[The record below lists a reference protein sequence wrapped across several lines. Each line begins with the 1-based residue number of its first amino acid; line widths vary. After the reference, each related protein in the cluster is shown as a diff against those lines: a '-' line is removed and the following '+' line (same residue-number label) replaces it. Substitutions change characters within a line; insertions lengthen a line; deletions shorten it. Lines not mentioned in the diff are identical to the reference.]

1 MLRPNMMVVTT
12 NIEGGPKPEES
23 MEEENEELAWQQRE
37 KISKICKDI
46 WSLEG
51 SNNLKWLF
59 ITDDD
64 IDLRAKNWKR
74 KLLWQLFCRFDVSR
88 DIHFDDDK
96 KRLAWDA
103 TAPIPSKKGDI
114 PVRRWPA
121 VTLHNSETIENVE
134 SIMKEMGY

>member
-1 MLRPNMMVVTT
+1 MATKR
-12 NIEGGPKPEES
+12 
-23 MEEENEELAWQQRE
+23 

-46 WSLEG
+46 WNLEG
-51 SNNLKWLF
+51 ANNLKWLF

-64 IDLRAKNWKR
+64 VDLKSEDWKR

-88 DIHFDDDK
+88 DVHFDSDK

-103 TAPIPSKKGDI
+103 TAPIPSKKGKI

-121 VTLHNSETIENVE
+121 VTLHNPETIENVDR
-134 SIMKEMGY
+134 IMKEMGY